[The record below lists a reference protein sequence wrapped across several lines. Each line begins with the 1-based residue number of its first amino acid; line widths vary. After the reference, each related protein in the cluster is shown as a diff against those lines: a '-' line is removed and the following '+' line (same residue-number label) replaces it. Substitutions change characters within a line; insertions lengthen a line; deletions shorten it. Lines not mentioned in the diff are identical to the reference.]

1 MTAAKHTLPIAAR
14 LSGRRLLL
22 GVTGGIAA
30 YKAAE
35 LTRRLIEVGAE
46 IQVVMTASA
55 REFVTPLTF
64 QALSGKPVRTELF
77 DEQAEAAMGHI
88 ELARWAD
95 AIVVAPASANF
106 LERLARGS
114 ADDLLTTLCLA
125 TDRSIFV
132 VPAMNR
138 LMWANAATQKNVATL
153 RARGVQVLGPGSG
166 SQACGEVGEGRMSEP
181 LEIRDALIDA
191 FSQGSLRGVHV
202 VVTAGPTR
210 EPIDPVRVI
219 SNRSS
224 GKQGFA
230 LAGALAAQGA
240 QVTLIAGPVTQPTP
254 RGVTRVDVETADEML
269 RASEQAARG
278 AQIFVGTAA
287 VADYRP
293 AAAVGAKI
301 KKKDAALSLALTRT
315 QDILAAVR
323 AAHPKLFIVGFAAET
338 EKLEEHALEKLKK
351 KKLDLVAANLVG
363 NGRAFDRDDNA
374 LHLFWN
380 GGARELAQ
388 APKAD
393 LAREL
398 VAVIAERF
406 AQKKSVSS

>member
-1 MTAAKHTLPIAAR
+1 MTIAKHALPIAAR

-46 IQVVMTASA
+46 VQVVMTASA

-125 TDRSIFV
+125 TDQPIFV

-138 LMWANAATQKNVATL
+138 LMWANAATQKNVSAL
-153 RARGVQVLGPGSG
+153 RERGVHVLGPGSG

-191 FSQGSLRGVHV
+191 FSKGPLSGVHV

-240 QVTLIAGPVTQPTP
+240 QVTLIAGPVTQATP
-254 RGVTRVDVETADEML
+254 PGVRRVDVETADEML
-269 RASEQAARG
+269 RASENAARD

-293 AAAVGAKI
+293 AASAGEKI

-315 QDILAAVR
+315 QDILTAVR
-323 AAHPKLFIVGFAAET
+323 ATHPRLFMVGFAAET
-338 EKLEEHALEKLKK
+338 EKLEEHAREKLKK
-351 KKLDLVAANLVG
+351 KKLDLVAANWVG
-363 NGRAFDRDDNA
+363 NGRAFDREDNA

-380 GGARELAQ
+380 GGERELAQ
-388 APKAD
+388 APKAE

-398 VAVIAERF
+398 VSVIAERYQ
-406 AQKKSVSS
+406 ASSKNPR